1 MLLIESENLMEKK
14 YEIIKNGIDD
24 YTLKY
29 KDKEINFKSKVKL
42 VEKMQEVNKTAR
54 VNMMLDLAEKGK
66 NIKDLVKEQKKDGK
80 TYYDNSLKEEIE
92 KIYIEEE
99 TGKVFMKEIE
109 EMLGIGLQ
117 ELINEIGLD
126 EKEITEF
133 STELGQAMIGNFPS

>member
-1 MLLIESENLMEKK
+1 MEKK

-29 KDKEINFKSKVKL
+29 KDKEINFKSKVKI

-66 NIKDLVKEQKKDGK
+66 SIKDLVKEQKKDGK

-126 EKEITEF
+126 EKEITDF